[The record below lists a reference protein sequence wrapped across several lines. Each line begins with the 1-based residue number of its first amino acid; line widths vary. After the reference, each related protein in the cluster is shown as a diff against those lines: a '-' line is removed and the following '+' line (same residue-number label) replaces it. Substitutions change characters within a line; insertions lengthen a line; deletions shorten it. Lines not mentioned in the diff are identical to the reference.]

1 MRSSQMKRPTAQ
13 PAAKRAQNKK
23 QFRHSG
29 MLAKQSSRLGRT
41 VVRAHA
47 CRVCGA
53 WRRLRLTALRLTS
66 GRNCHTVHSTS
77 VHARAVVL
85 LRLPC
90 TAHKAVCTYSK
101 NGGHRRLF
109 VLKRT
114 CVRQCVHAGLLCSSF
129 ITWQARAHTQ
139 YEVGNYKLRGRHLRD
154 GIGRSCYCQDIIE
167 HATACRRGAGAWNRS
182 VRARWHNSLQAIGFK
197 GRVTS
202 SATDVC

>member
-13 PAAKRAQNKK
+13 PAAKRAPDKK
-23 QFRHSG
+23 QFRHGG
-29 MLAKQSSRLGRT
+29 MLAKRSSRLGRT

-53 WRRLRLTALRLTS
+53 WRRFRLTALRLTR
-66 GRNCHTVHSTS
+66 GRNCDTVHSTS

-109 VLKRT
+109 VLTQT

-139 YEVGNYKLRGRHLRD
+139 YEVGRYKRSSPQGRDRAKLLLPGYYR
-154 GIGRSCYCQDIIE
+154 
-167 HATACRRGAGAWNRS
+167 ACNRLPPWSWGLESIRLGALAQLPAGNR
-182 VRARWHNSLQAIGFK
+182 L
-197 GRVTS
+197 
-202 SATDVC
+202 